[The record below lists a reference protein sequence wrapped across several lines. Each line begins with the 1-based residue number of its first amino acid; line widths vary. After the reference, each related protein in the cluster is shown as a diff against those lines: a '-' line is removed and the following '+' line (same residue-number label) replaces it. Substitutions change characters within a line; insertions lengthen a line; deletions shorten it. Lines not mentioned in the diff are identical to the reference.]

1 VAQNR
6 IVGFRR
12 GVVSDPPDVQFSI
25 ACLSHLIWDKNLFQ
39 RPQQV
44 MSRLARQHPVEYFC
58 QVPTRVFWSL
68 PRTSTFCHTFSPDAN
83 VQVSYVP
90 FLPMT
95 GRGLFFRSVN
105 RRLYTRKV
113 ASIIGKS
120 DRRPLVLWLYHPKDL
135 RILDLLTPD
144 LVVYDCMDEF
154 QAFMHSEP
162 ETRQFERRM
171 LERADIVFAGGRSL
185 FEAKKEL
192 NPNVHLFPCGV
203 EFEHFAKATAPDT
216 KTADEMKA
224 IPRPVIGYVGAV
236 DERLDYV
243 LLEAS
248 AEENPGWSFVLIGP
262 LLKVNPERLFRMPNV
277 FYLGAKPYAE
287 LSTFMKA
294 FDVAMMPF
302 AITELTMKISPTKTL
317 EYMSAALPVVSSR
330 VPDVVA
336 DYSDLVELYDSPAS
350 FDEAINRCL
359 SFGPEHRTML
369 RNAAQ
374 GKSWEEMVNGME
386 RLIGR
391 QLAGE

>member
-1 VAQNR
+1 M
-6 IVGFRR
+6 
-12 GVVSDPPDVQFSI
+12 PLDVQFSI

-44 MSRLARQHPVEYFC
+44 MSRLARRHPVEYFC
-58 QVPTRVFWSL
+58 QVPTKAFWSL
-68 PRTSTFCHTFSPDAN
+68 PRTSTFCYTFSPDAN
-83 VQVSYVP
+83 VQVSYLP

-95 GRGLFFRSVN
+95 GKALPFRSVN
-105 RRLYTRKV
+105 RRLYARKV
-113 ASIIGKS
+113 ASAIRKGA
-120 DRRPLVLWLYHPKDL
+120 RRRADTGPLVLWLYHPKDL
-135 RILDLLTPD
+135 GILDLLAPD

-171 LERADIVFAGGRSL
+171 LKRADIVFAGGRSL
-185 FEAKKEL
+185 FEAKKEF

-203 EFEHFAKATAPDT
+203 EFEHFARATAPDT
-216 KTADEMKA
+216 EVADEMKR

-236 DERLDYV
+236 DERLDYD
-243 LLEAS
+243 LLQAS
-248 AEENPGWSFVLIGP
+248 ARENPGWSFVLIGP
-262 LLKVNPERLFRMPNV
+262 LLKVKPERLFGMPNV

-287 LSTFMKA
+287 LSKFMKA

-302 AITELTMKISPTKTL
+302 AITELTLKISPTKTL

-359 SFGPEHRTML
+359 SLGPEHGMML
-369 RNAAQ
+369 QEEAQ
-374 GKSWEEMVNGME
+374 GKSWEEMVKGME
-386 RLIGR
+386 RLIQR
-391 QLAGE
+391 LLAAE